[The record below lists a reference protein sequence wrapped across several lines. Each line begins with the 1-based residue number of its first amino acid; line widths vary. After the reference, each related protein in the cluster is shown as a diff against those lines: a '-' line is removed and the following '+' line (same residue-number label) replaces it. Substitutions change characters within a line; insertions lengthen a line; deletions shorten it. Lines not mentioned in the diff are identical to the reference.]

1 MNVEMWTVAAQFLFW
16 EYLFQVFGY
25 FVFAVWLRM
34 IAINWGAEQI
44 LYPISLLCWGSL
56 ETTSESLVALY

>member
-1 MNVEMWTVAAQFLFW
+1 MNVEIGTVAAQFLFW

-34 IAINWGAEQI
+34 IAINEELNKFFI
-44 LYPISLLCWGSL
+44 LSRCYAGYSL
-56 ETTSESLVALY
+56 ETTLP